1 MHKPWIALLLF
12 LAIATTVPAADVREL
27 TWDDLIPKSTNFDD
41 PFTALNGSQL
51 YALSQIAR
59 ARAQQAAGT
68 TIAEEDLK
76 RVAAAEAKLKAEG
89 IDIDG
94 LLARRAEIT
103 NKRRQRAQAV
113 NTKLDGEAVRMGGYL
128 LPLEYTGK
136 KVTEFLLVP
145 WVGACIHTPPPPPN
159 QIVHVKLAEGYETSG
174 GPFAPVWVYGVMRTE
189 SSSPKLSL
197 VDGSANIAT
206 GYALQ
211 ASDVKP
217 YAPRRAP

>member
-1 MHKPWIALLLF
+1 MHKPWLKLLLLLIF
-12 LAIATTVPAADVREL
+12 TTALPAADVREL
-27 TWDDLIPKSTNFDD
+27 TWDDLIPEGMDFED
-41 PFTALNGSQL
+41 PFTELSDYQL
-51 YALSQIAR
+51 YGLSEIAR
-59 ARAQQAAGT
+59 AREQQAAGKT
-68 TIAEEDLK
+68 LSGETMM
-76 RVAAAEAKLKAEG
+76 RVAEVEAELKAEDV
-89 IDIDG
+89 DIDG

-103 NKRRQRAQAV
+103 EKRSRRAQAV
-113 NTKLDGEAVRMGGYL
+113 NTDLDGEAVRMPGFL

-174 GPFAPVWVYGVMRTE
+174 GPFAPVWVNGVMRTE
-189 SSSPKLSL
+189 SSSPELSL

-211 ASDVKP
+211 ASGVEP
-217 YAPRRAP
+217 YDP